1 MAGAAV
7 GPLAGTRAP
16 PMRERA
22 AVERPGGGALSPC
35 ARARAPGVPKRRAA
49 ERPVPRPDEA
59 GCAGLSRTRAAG
71 CGAVQVSTHRPL
83 L

>member
-1 MAGAAV
+1 MAGAAI
-7 GPLAGTRAP
+7 GPLASARAP
-16 PMRERA
+16 PVRERDA
-22 AVERPGGGALSPC
+22 IERPGGGALSPY

-49 ERPVPRPDEA
+49 DRPVPCPDEA
-59 GCAGLSRTRAAG
+59 GCAGLSRKRAAG